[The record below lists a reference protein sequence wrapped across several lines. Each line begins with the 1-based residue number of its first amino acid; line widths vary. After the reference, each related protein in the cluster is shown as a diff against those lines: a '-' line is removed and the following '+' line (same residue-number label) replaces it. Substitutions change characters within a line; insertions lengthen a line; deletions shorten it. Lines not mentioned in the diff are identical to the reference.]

1 MKSTTSIKPVQISLC
16 RSYREWM
23 MMMMTVLAMSRVVM
37 PSNRCWLAR
46 VSLDDGTR
54 LIIANE
60 QKESISGINVR

>member
-1 MKSTTSIKPVQISLC
+1 
-16 RSYREWM
+16 